1 MLIDS
6 YKDIYFKLNTA
17 FIITAVIFG
26 NHKVIQNHYIF
37 TEANIYWDFKI
48 SQFNYVEKWEIEC
61 LLLRLLVFLLVN
73 MSAYIWVDVGD
84 QVKYPEN
91 KVLK

>member
-48 SQFNYVEKWEIEC
+48 SQFNYVEK
-61 LLLRLLVFLLVN
+61 
-73 MSAYIWVDVGD
+73 
-84 QVKYPEN
+84 
-91 KVLK
+91 